1 MIRVVV
7 DGSAPLWGQQLENS
21 LNAALTRLELAIKP
35 PYFVKAALP
44 VSDAIRVAIVTDE
57 VGGEVLAFRDSAGA
71 WRRVTDRAI
80 VT

>member
-21 LNAALTRLELAIKP
+21 LNAALARLELAIKP
-35 PYFVKAALP
+35 PYLLKGQLP
-44 VSDAIRVAIVTDE
+44 TSDAIRLAIVTDE

-71 WRRVTDRAI
+71 WRRVSDRS
-80 VT
+80 VVS